1 MNEIHVHNVPS
12 KKYTVQIVYADFDSH
27 DDKPYKAD
35 GPEMWNIIIEA
46 SNSLVAI
53 QDAVKIVGIER
64 AIIMTDYM
72 RGISEA
78 TTQDTYT
85 IEDIEIIRKRCE
97 DEGVFQHWLLIE
109 PTSIQVCLTEDVETL
124 QSMTAE
130 SVMHDISHVGDE
142 AEDFLK
148 KGTKNDDA

>member
-1 MNEIHVHNVPS
+1 MNEIHVHNVP
-12 KKYTVQIVYADFDSH
+12 KKSYTVQIVYADFDSH

-35 GPEMWNIIIEA
+35 GPEMWNIIIET
-46 SNSLVAI
+46 SNSLNAV

-72 RGISEA
+72 RGANEV
-78 TTQDTYT
+78 TNQDTYT
-85 IEDIEIIRKRCE
+85 IEDIEVIRKRCE
-97 DEGVFQHWLLIE
+97 DDGVFRDWLLIE
-109 PTSIQVCLTEDVETL
+109 PTSIQVCLTDDVKTL

-130 SVMHDISHVGDE
+130 SVMHDVSKIGDE

-148 KGTKNDDA
+148 KGTTNDDA